1 MFRMQQRLR
10 LDDEHAGREVAV
22 RGRGRGRWHDARL
35 LGRRQLHSRPLSPA
49 LFLPAIFFRLRS
61 PREGAAS
68 RAQQHAEGPE
78 NGVGGV
84 SSLHQGI
91 GPKALHP
98 WILSSVDSASG
109 ESVTAWVDRLHR
121 GIERRLL
128 HGWILHWGIMCAFN
142 VSLGKK
148 ITHLS
153 GNAI

>member
-1 MFRMQQRLR
+1 M
-10 LDDEHAGREVAV
+10 AV
-22 RGRGRGRWHDARL
+22 R
-35 LGRRQLHSRPLSPA
+35 S
-49 LFLPAIFFRLRS
+49 
-61 PREGAAS
+61 
-68 RAQQHAEGPE
+68 E

-121 GIERRLL
+121 GIEHRLL

-142 VSLGKK
+142 VSLEKK
-148 ITHLS
+148 NNSPLRQRYPGSPHLS
-153 GNAI
+153 IPPVAHGGDF